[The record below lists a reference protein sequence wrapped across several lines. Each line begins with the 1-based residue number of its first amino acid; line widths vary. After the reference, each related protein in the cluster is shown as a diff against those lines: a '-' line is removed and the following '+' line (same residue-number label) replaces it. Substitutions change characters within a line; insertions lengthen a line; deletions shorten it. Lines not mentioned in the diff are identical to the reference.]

1 MNQFKLICLSL
12 ITMISSGCQVISS
25 IFVDY
30 NGVRMDVA
38 KWINHH
44 PFLSMQ
50 QKRSLVELSKAQQKL
65 SQIKNKQEEQRTQI
79 IEENIIAMHCARPYL
94 SAEKIKQL
102 QNQIFDHDQKQ
113 HILDL
118 YDQERQK
125 TKIDL
130 NTVQCESSIKNLVDK
145 NANHGK

>member
-12 ITMISSGCQVISS
+12 ITMISSGCQVISP

-130 NTVQCESSIKNLVDK
+130 NAIQCKSSIKNLAHRNIDNRK
-145 NANHGK
+145 